1 MKREIKAAIEKASVE
16 ELDEMQVL
24 IQSTREIRHIEA
36 RNSALEAAKEAASKH
51 GFNLDDLIKG
61 KKGKK
66 KTVAPKYRNPENAG
80 ETWTGRGRRPKWV
93 EEALSKGKSL
103 KSLEIG

>member
-1 MKREIKAAIEKASVE
+1 MKKEIKAAIEKATLD
-16 ELDEMQVL
+16 ELDEMQLL

-51 GFNLDDLIKG
+51 GFNLDELIGG

-66 KTVAPKYRNPENAG
+66 KTVPPKYRNPENPG

-93 EEALSKGKSL
+93 EAALANGKSL